1 MLVTKKS
8 QRVRY
13 VKMFYVK
20 KEKKKEKRASEMQTK
35 KNWFVTQF
43 FFFFLSCLA
52 FHLALAAIRA
62 KISSISR
69 GVLEGGW
76 GRGVPVL
83 VREMQC

>member
-20 KEKKKEKRASEMQTK
+20 KREKKSKRNADEKKLVCNA
-35 KNWFVTQF
+35 VF
-43 FFFFLSCLA
+43 FFFCSCLA

-69 GVLEGGW
+69 GVLEGGV
-76 GRGVPVL
+76 GEEGC
-83 VREMQC
+83 QCWLGKCSAE

>member
-20 KEKKKEKRASEMQTK
+20 KEKKSKRNADEKKLVCNA
-35 KNWFVTQF
+35 VF
-43 FFFFLSCLA
+43 FFFSRAWLFIWRWQPLEQKS
-52 FHLALAAIRA
+52 AASAEECWKGA
-62 KISSISR
+62 K
-69 GVLEGGW
+69 GA
-76 GRGVPVL
+76 VL

>member
-20 KEKKKEKRASEMQTK
+20 KEKKSKRNADEKKLVCNA
-35 KNWFVTQF
+35 VF
-43 FFFFLSCLA
+43 FFFFSCLA

-69 GVLEGGW
+69 GVLEGGE
-76 GRGVPVL
+76 GGSVG
-83 VREMQC
+83 